1 MAYAAVK
8 RSTGRSPLPANSA
21 SSAAGAQRSR
31 RSAALPIQKGSPEEE
46 VIVQD
51 EREKSR
57 NIQPAAIPAE
67 PLVCRDGA
75 PSVSEELPADLGDT
89 LTYLRE
95 QCDKRTWNIIEL
107 KFRDKMV
114 LREIAAVVGVSRER
128 CRQLLM
134 KQAWRMKHYYQDVA
148 KYGIGQAME
157 MQQKGEIDLSVHA
170 LRVPAAAASRAVKC
184 GFNTISQLTSVTITE
199 IKMTPRLKNGIASV
213 LAQGLAEWGVIL
225 PQEGHASF
233 RQQCPSDQNSRPG
246 SVLESKNR
254 HVQEQH
260 HDTRRPDYQDIRRP
274 AGLEGGRDTR
284 PVLITRG

>member
-1 MAYAAVK
+1 MGHPV
-8 RSTGRSPLPANSA
+8 SA
-21 SSAAGAQRSR
+21 
-31 RSAALPIQKGSPEEE
+31 
-46 VIVQD
+46 
-51 EREKSR
+51 
-57 NIQPAAIPAE
+57 
-67 PLVCRDGA
+67 
-75 PSVSEELPADLGDT
+75 EELPADLGDT

-213 LAQGLAEWGVIL
+213 LAQGLAEWGL
-225 PQEGHASF
+225 SF
-233 RQQCPSDQNSRPG
+233 LKKDTPVSDN
-246 SVLESKNR
+246 SVLQIKIVDLDLCWRAKTAMFKNNIMTLG
-254 HVQEQH
+254 
-260 HDTRRPDYQDIRRP
+260 D
-274 AGLEGGRDTR
+274 
-284 PVLITRG
+284 LITKTSDDLLALRGVGIVALNEIYPELRKYGLQIDGMAA